1 MNARALL
8 SSSRL
13 MMVPRRGK
21 AVANWTR
28 PSIDEMGVPSG
39 SWKQVRITY
48 KDKDDI
54 VLQKFINM
62 RYIRTYLY
70 AIVLLS
76 SSKLRTSF

>member
-1 MNARALL
+1 MVARALL

-39 SWKQVRITY
+39 SWKQVRISEIFLMLEGSI
-48 KDKDDI
+48 KNI
-54 VLQKFINM
+54 
-62 RYIRTYLY
+62 
-70 AIVLLS
+70 
-76 SSKLRTSF
+76 